1 MTSLLAGIDS
11 VAEQASGDASMP
23 DIPSRSG
30 SGTTDSA
37 VSATTPEKAQP
48 PQAEPAQPA
57 TSPPMQPA
65 ESADPSEAERARGT
79 QLYQQGQWQVLYYLH
94 LQF

>member
-1 MTSLLAGIDS
+1 
-11 VAEQASGDASMP
+11 MP
-23 DIPSRSG
+23 DFSSRSG

-37 VSATTPEKAQP
+37 VSATTPEKAQAQA

-57 TSPPMQPA
+57 TSPPA

-79 QLYQQGQWQVLYYLH
+79 QLYQQGQWQVLYH
-94 LQF
+94 FHDQVPAGQPI